1 MIPSFSIRNK
11 EKNIIV
17 ITGLTMET
25 DEYLPEDAWVNSYYN
40 FKYSDCITINIIQ
53 RITTQ
58 EDSVYTTIFNRHDI
72 LLDESIVELP
82 QDGLYGITHII
93 LPTVDWL
100 KTTIQDD
107 PTFIEEYSG
116 VYVTDGI
123 KIYKY
128 LDGQYLEISP
138 DDILNI
144 PTDKT
149 TISKASNYTF
159 SIWKLQECYILLC
172 NTIFSSGMLKCSKY
186 IDSNLT
192 MKRDI
197 AWMTINVIKYYL
209 SFGQL
214 YEAQRVLEEINY
226 CQGLCGNLPNTYKNS
241 FDCGC
246 S

>member
-1 MIPSFSIRNK
+1 MVPSFSIKNK
-11 EKNIIV
+11 EKNIII
-17 ITGLTMET
+17 ITGLTMST
-25 DEYLPEDAWVNSYYN
+25 DEYLPEDSWVNSYYN

-53 RITTQ
+53 RITTS
-58 EDSVYTTIFNRHDI
+58 DTSVYITLFNMHDI

-82 QDGLYGITHII
+82 QDGLYGVTHII

-107 PTFIEEYSG
+107 PTFIEEYKE
-116 VYVTDGI
+116 VYVTDGA

-128 LDGQYLEISP
+128 FDGQYLEITSEQ
-138 DDILNI
+138 ILEI

-159 SIWKLQECYILLC
+159 SIWKLQECFIFLC
-172 NTIFSSGMLKCSKY
+172 NKIFQTGMLKCSKY
-186 IDSNLT
+186 VDTNLT

-209 SFGQL
+209 GFGQL
-214 YEAQRVLEEINY
+214 YEAQRVLEQINY
-226 CQGLCGNLPNTYKNS
+226 CQGLCGDLSSTYKNI

-246 S
+246 T